1 MAPETRYAMSGD
13 INIAYQVIG
22 NGPRDLILV
31 PGWVSNIE
39 VLWDEP
45 IVARFLRRL
54 ASFSRLILFDKR
66 GTGLSDRLAGLPD
79 LETRMDDVR
88 AVMDAGGSE
97 RAALCG
103 YSEGGV
109 MCMLFAATYPA
120 RTTALI
126 TIGTFAR
133 RQLAPDYPWGRTM
146 EQQEQV
152 LDAIRKDW
160 GGPVGL
166 DRFAPSLALDHRFR
180 QWWARFL
187 RMAASPGAAVAMS
200 RMNFE
205 VDVRHVL
212 PAIHVP
218 TLLLNTVGDL
228 VTHVGSARLM
238 AEGIP
243 GAKLVEL
250 PGRDHLPFGSD
261 VDAILDE
268 IEEFLT
274 GERHSSEPDRILATI
289 LFTDIVGSTDRAAA
303 LGDRRWRDL
312 LESFYGVVRRELPRF
327 RGLEVSTAG
336 DGVLATFDGPARAIT
351 CAQEIALSA
360 KPLGLDIRAGLHTG
374 EVELRGDDIT
384 GLGVVIARRVCDLAA
399 ADELL
404 ASRTVKDLVIG
415 SGIGFVDRGVHTLKG
430 VPEDWQLYAVSG

>member
-1 MAPETRYAMSGD
+1 
-13 INIAYQVIG
+13 
-22 NGPRDLILV
+22 
-31 PGWVSNIE
+31 
-39 VLWDEP
+39 
-45 IVARFLRRL
+45 
-54 ASFSRLILFDKR
+54 
-66 GTGLSDRLAGLPD
+66 
-79 LETRMDDVR
+79 
-88 AVMDAGGSE
+88 
-97 RAALCG
+97 
-103 YSEGGV
+103 
-109 MCMLFAATYPA
+109 
-120 RTTALI
+120 
-126 TIGTFAR
+126 
-133 RQLAPDYPWGRTM
+133 
-146 EQQEQV
+146 
-152 LDAIRKDW
+152 
-160 GGPVGL
+160 
-166 DRFAPSLALDHRFR
+166 
-180 QWWARFL
+180 
-187 RMAASPGAAVAMS
+187 GAAVAMS

-289 LFTDIVGSTDRAAA
+289 LFTDLVGSTDRAAA

-336 DGVLATFDGPARAIT
+336 DGV
-351 CAQEIALSA
+351 
-360 KPLGLDIRAGLHTG
+360 
-374 EVELRGDDIT
+374 
-384 GLGVVIARRVCDLAA
+384 
-399 ADELL
+399 
-404 ASRTVKDLVIG
+404 
-415 SGIGFVDRGVHTLKG
+415 
-430 VPEDWQLYAVSG
+430 